1 MINEGRLLSQHGF
14 ARANSWIIM
23 ILAALLMVGGA
34 IEFVFLLALG
44 RTGSDGLHIITLSA
58 IFSIGLGIILF
69 ILRHYTKP
77 KQIYQLHENGIL
89 VINESD
95 KKHRFVPFDR
105 ITEIYRYRTGKY
117 TRKIL
122 DTMAFREGN
131 DKYWH
136 RITPNITHAERLIEV
151 IKNEQLMSRG
161 PQALAILA
169 NDGSFSFTYLA
180 ESTSKLQHLFRANLL
195 MLNEKKIRL
204 SARFITSDEG
214 LCIPVEDVQY
224 ISGGSNSQLVRLL
237 DANGRILFSM
247 LYTSLLSADLFIALI
262 EHMIQNRIPVRN

>member
-14 ARANSWIIM
+14 ARANSWITM
-23 ILAALLMVGGA
+23 VLATLLMVGGA
-34 IEFVFLLALG
+34 IQFVFLLALG
-44 RTGSDGLHIITLSA
+44 RTGSGGLHVITLSA
-58 IFSIGLGIILF
+58 VFSIVLGALLF
-69 ILRHYTKP
+69 LLRHYAKP

-89 VINESD
+89 VINERD
-95 KKHRFVPFDR
+95 QKHRFVPFDQ

-131 DKYWH
+131 DKSWYK
-136 RITPNITHAERLIEV
+136 ITPNIAHAERLIEV
-151 IKNEQLMSRG
+151 VKNEQLMSRG

-180 ESTSKLQHLFRANLL
+180 ASKCKLHQFFSKNLL
-195 MLNEKKIRL
+195 MLNEKKLRL

-214 LCIPVEDVQY
+214 LCIPVEDIQY
-224 ISGGSNSQLVRLL
+224 ISGGSNSQMVRLL
-237 DANGRILFSM
+237 DTNGRILFSV
-247 LYTSLLSADLFIALI
+247 LYTSLFSADLFIALI
-262 EHMIQNRIPVRN
+262 EHMIQNRIPIRN